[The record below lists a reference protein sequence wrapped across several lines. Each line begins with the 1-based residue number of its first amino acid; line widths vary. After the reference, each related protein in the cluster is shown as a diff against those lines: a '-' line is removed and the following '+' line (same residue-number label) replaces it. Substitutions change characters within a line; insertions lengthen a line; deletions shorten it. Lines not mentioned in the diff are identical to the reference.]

1 MEPFVMRMEV
11 IRDKLYLQWRIGSSP
26 KAICVAVGTSCDLV
40 SESRIFILPPF
51 SRNCELDLGP
61 GSWHARVG
69 AMIGDE
75 YHGKLV
81 WSGIYGPHTIRQSD
95 KSVIPTIPRS
105 VTVTKVMPIEG
116 GVRFRFSKE
125 SNNYYIVE
133 RWEKD
138 PVAAKWTYM
147 RDLERGFADCGGME
161 FPTEYSIRVR
171 ELPEIPTQTIYQVP
185 EGTLFEAQTSAKPTP
200 SLDSTDRTMSLA
212 SKALIREMTFQRN
225 VRFASHA
232 DYVRYQAA
240 LAKVGGGKA

>member
-1 MEPFVMRMEV
+1 MEPFVSRMEV

-26 KAICVAVGTSCDLV
+26 KAICVAVSTSCDLLN
-40 SESRIFILPPF
+40 ESRIFILPPS

-61 GSWHARVG
+61 GSWHGRVG

-75 YHGKLV
+75 YHGTLV
-81 WSGIYGPHTIRQSD
+81 WSGIYGPHTIMPSG
-95 KSVIPTIPRS
+95 KSVIPAKPKSFS
-105 VTVTKVMPIEG
+105 VTHASPIEG

-138 PVAAKWTYM
+138 PGAAKWTYT
-147 RDLERGFADCGGME
+147 RDLGRSYADCGGME
-161 FPTEYSIRVR
+161 FPTEYSIRIR
-171 ELPEIPTQTIYQVP
+171 ELPEIPTQTIYQVS
-185 EGTLFEAQTSAKPTP
+185 GGILFEAQTSAKPTP
-200 SLDSTDRTMSLA
+200 SLDSTDRTLSLA
-212 SKALIREMTFQRN
+212 NKTVIREMTFQRN

-240 LAKVGGGKA
+240 LAKTAG